1 MAARSALR
9 QRLEL
14 DNLRNYMILLN
25 KIKFSLLLLLTLT
38 CAAAHAQWPYDVPF
52 VPSPQVVVDEMLR
65 LADVNKNDFVFDLG
79 SGDGRILI
87 TAAAKFGARGIGVE
101 LDDHLI
107 YQSEAAAKDAGVAE
121 RVQFIKQDLF
131 KTDLSRATV
140 ITMYLLPGV
149 NMKLRPQLLALKPGT
164 RIVAHDFDLGD
175 WKPDA
180 KVTIRKNAMLWVVPA
195 KVDGRWRLQLPLP
208 AGAQTWDLDIRQK
221 YQDIDGVVRVADRP
235 PGGLWQP
242 LLRGDRVSFVI
253 VDNTDR
259 EHEANLYFEGVVR
272 EGVMTGEFRRGVG
285 SAQTRHAWRAE
296 RVRP

>member
-1 MAARSALR
+1 
-9 QRLEL
+9 
-14 DNLRNYMILLN
+14 MILL
-25 KIKFSLLLLLTLT
+25 IKKYFLRALLLALV
-38 CAAAHAQWPYDVPF
+38 CGGAHAQWPYEVPF

-65 LADVNKNDFVFDLG
+65 LAEVTKDDFVMDLG

-87 TAAAKFGARGIGVE
+87 TAATKFGARGIGVD
-101 LDDHLI
+101 LDEHLVV
-107 YQSEAAAKDAGVAE
+107 QSEAAAQSAGVAQ
-121 RVQFIKQDLF
+121 RVQFLRQDLF

-149 NMKLRPQLLALKPGT
+149 NMRLRPVLLNLKPGT

-195 KVDGRWRLQLPLP
+195 KIEGRWRLQLPLP

-221 YQDIDGVVRVADRP
+221 FQEIDGVVRVADRP
-235 PGGLWQP
+235 PAGFWQAQ
-242 LLRGDRVSFVI
+242 LRGDKVSFVL

-259 EHEANLYFEGVVR
+259 EAEANMYFEGVVR
-272 EGVMTGEFRRGVG
+272 DGVMTGEFRRGVG
-285 SAQTRHAWRAE
+285 AQQTRHTWRAE
-296 RVRP
+296 RVKP

>member
-1 MAARSALR
+1 MISLIKKVY
-9 QRLEL
+9 RLA
-14 DNLRNYMILLN
+14 
-25 KIKFSLLLLLTLT
+25 LLLVLASTP
-38 CAAAHAQWPYDVPF
+38 AQAQWPYEVPF

-65 LADVNKNDFVFDLG
+65 LANVTKDDFVMDLG

-87 TAAAKFGARGIGVE
+87 TAAAKFGARGIGVD
-101 LDDHLI
+101 LDETLI
-107 YQSEAAAKDAGVAE
+107 VQSDAAAQSAGVSE
-121 RVQFIKQDLF
+121 RVQFIRQDLF

-149 NMKLRPQLLALKPGT
+149 NMRLRPVLLGLKPGT

-175 WKPDA
+175 WKPDV

-221 YQDIDGVVRVADRP
+221 YQEIDGVVRVADRP
-235 PGGLWQP
+235 PAGFWQAS
-242 LLRGDRVSFVI
+242 LRGDKVSFVL

-259 EHEANLYFEGVVR
+259 ETEANMYFEGVVR
-272 EGVMTGEFRRGVG
+272 DGVMSGEFRRGVG
-285 SAQTRHAWRAE
+285 AVQTRHTWRAE
-296 RVRP
+296 RVKP

>member
-1 MAARSALR
+1 
-9 QRLEL
+9 
-14 DNLRNYMILLN
+14 MISLK
-25 KIKFSLLLLLTLT
+25 KIKFI
-38 CAAAHAQWPYDVPF
+38 AALCLALSGPWAHAQWPYEVPF

-65 LADVNKNDFVFDLG
+65 LADVKKDDFVLDLG

-87 TAAAKFGARGIGVE
+87 TAAAKFGARGVGVD
-101 LDDHLI
+101 LDENLI
-107 YQSEAAAKDAGVAE
+107 YQSDAAAQAAGVAE
-121 RVQFIKQDLF
+121 RVQFIRQDLF

-140 ITMYLLPGV
+140 ITLYLLPGV
-149 NMKLRPQLLALKPGT
+149 NMRLRPVLLSLKPGT

-208 AGAQTWDLDIRQK
+208 AGAQTWDLDLRQK
-221 YQDIDGVVRVADRP
+221 YQEIDGVVRVADRP
-235 PGGLWQP
+235 PGGIWQP
-242 LLRGDRVSFVI
+242 SLRGDKVSFVL

-259 EHEANLYFEGVVR
+259 EHEANLYFEGTVR
-272 EGVMTGEFRRGVG
+272 DGVMSGEFRRGVG

-296 RVRP
+296 RARP

>member
-1 MAARSALR
+1 
-9 QRLEL
+9 
-14 DNLRNYMILLN
+14 MILL
-25 KIKFSLLLLLTLT
+25 IKKVILIALLLAL
-38 CAAAHAQWPYDVPF
+38 ASSGAHAQWPYEVPF

-65 LADVNKNDFVFDLG
+65 MANVTKDDFVMDLG

-87 TAAAKFGARGIGVE
+87 TAASKFGARGIGVD
-101 LDDHLI
+101 LDEHLI
-107 YQSEAAAKDAGVAE
+107 IQSEAAAQTAGVAE
-121 RVQFIKQDLF
+121 RVQFIRQDLF

-149 NMKLRPQLLALKPGT
+149 NMRLRPVLLGLKPGT

-195 KVDGRWRLQLPLP
+195 KVEGRWRLQLPLP

-221 YQDIDGVVRVADRP
+221 FQEIDGVVRVADRP
-235 PGGLWQP
+235 PAGFWQAS
-242 LLRGDRVSFVI
+242 LHGERVSFVL

-259 EHEANLYFEGVVR
+259 EAEANMYFEGVVR
-272 EGVMTGEFRRGVG
+272 DGVMSGEFRRGVG
-285 SAQTRHAWRAE
+285 AQQTRHIWRAE
-296 RVRP
+296 RVKP